1 MAGIVQ
7 PQPFKTLAPA
17 LHSGL
22 ALNAAIG
29 NGLLNYQDAITALAG
44 GAQAGSPLLALGVN
58 KVTVIVTGGDSVMLP
73 PTGTALGGAV
83 VVNNNTASTSLQ
95 VFANTVSSL
104 PTGVLDTI
112 NGTAGATGV
121 AVAGAKTAIFWCTAA
136 GAWFGPVALA

>member
-7 PQPFKTLAPA
+7 PQPFKTLAPIM
-17 LHSGL
+17 HSGT
-22 ALNAAIG
+22 ALNAAIA

-58 KVTVIVTGGDSVMLP
+58 KVTVIANANDSVMLP
-73 PTGTALGGAV
+73 PSGTSLGGAV
-83 VVNNNTASTSLQ
+83 VVVNNTASTSLQ

-104 PTGVLDTI
+104 ASGVLDTI

>member
-17 LHSGL
+17 MHSGS
-22 ALNAAIG
+22 ALNAAIS

-44 GAQAGSPLLALGVN
+44 GGAAGAPTLALGVN
-58 KVTVIVTGGDSVMLP
+58 RLTVVATAADSVMLP
-73 PTGTALGGAV
+73 PSGTSSGGSV
-83 VVNNNTASTSLQ
+83 VIVNQGVASTQ

-104 PTGVLDTI
+104 ATGVLDTI

-121 AVAGAKTAIFWCTAA
+121 AVANGKTAIFWTTAA